1 MENFIKGEYGAI
13 ETKEVVYFSLLI
25 RKVIVSL

>member
-13 ETKEVVYFSLLI
+13 ETKEVVYFSLKKETVL
-25 RKVIVSL
+25 R